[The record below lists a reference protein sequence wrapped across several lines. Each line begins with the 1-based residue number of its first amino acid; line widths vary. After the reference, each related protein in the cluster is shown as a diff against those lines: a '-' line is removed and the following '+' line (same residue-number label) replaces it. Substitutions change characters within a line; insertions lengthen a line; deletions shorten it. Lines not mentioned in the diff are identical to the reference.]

1 MAEVERIP
9 LQRAVAVIRDGSVA
23 VRPSRAQL
31 LGPIVQLGIA
41 GGAVALIV
49 LAFDALPLLV
59 LALLLA
65 LAILLGPI
73 AALGFVY
80 SIVGSSVMLER
91 RKQSIRWQQGL
102 LGLGIGTSEL
112 VPFWRIAR
120 IEVAGDHDR
129 ELAYGGRQD
138 LVTWDVVLVKDNDK
152 RLTIGSVVV
161 PRPLAGEGLARA
173 NRLAQALAERAEASV
188 QLAELPAEQPLEAS
202 AAPRRRRRLVRVSPP
217 RRPEAGP

>member
-1 MAEVERIP
+1 MAEVEWIP
-9 LQRAVAVIRDGSVA
+9 LQRAV
-23 VRPSRAQL
+23 
-31 LGPIVQLGIA
+31 
-41 GGAVALIV
+41 
-49 LAFDALPLLV
+49 
-59 LALLLA
+59 
-65 LAILLGPI
+65 AILLGPI

-188 QLAELPAEQPLEAS
+188 QLAELPAEQPLEAP